1 MARSVKVSTAGPME
15 YPMDDLF
22 LSLKKLQLGSSQ
34 EKRKHP
40 RKDCSIKA
48 HYTVKGRWHRGSIQ
62 NISDGGAYISSI
74 RGEQFSPSEEMFLV
88 ARIRVLRHQLR
99 GKIAWVGPHGMGV
112 EFQTGERI

>member
-1 MARSVKVSTAGPME
+1 MPMK
-15 YPMDDLF
+15 YPMNNGFELIKRPR
-22 LSLKKLQLGSSQ
+22 LGPLQERRQ
-34 EKRKHP
+34 NNRKA
-40 RKDCSIKA
+40 CSIKA
-48 HYTVKGRWHRGSIQ
+48 NYMIQGCWYRGSIQ
-62 NISDGGAYISSI
+62 NISDGGAYISPI